1 MSLAGELVDVVT
13 ALVTGGMRVD
23 AETRRAAKAAVRET
37 IARASELDR
46 RELLPARADAI
57 TDRHLARVR
66 RIAGATIPIE
76 AHAAHVEG
84 ELAQAAMPGDVRE
97 SIEALIAHAR
107 AAIGTRDT
115 DPPPAD
121 ERRGNGG

>member
-1 MSLAGELVDVVT
+1 MSLAGEIVDGVI
-13 ALVTGGMRVD
+13 ALVAGGMRVD

-37 IARASELDR
+37 VARATELDR

-84 ELAQAAMPGDVRE
+84 ELAQAAMPQDVRE

-115 DPPPAD
+115 EPPD
-121 ERRGNGG
+121 DRQGNGG